1 MTRKQIDDI
10 AIGIGL
16 KDLSNHLQSILIKKG
31 RGSFSSS
38 HELLGVLLEEFEEFK
53 TNVMNDSSDDEKC
66 NELLDVAATALF
78 GYVCYKEKGMDW

>member
-1 MTRKQIDDI
+1 MTRKQINNV

-16 KDLSNHLQSILIKKG
+16 KHLSDHLQSILIKKG

-53 TNVMNDSSDDEKC
+53 TNVMNNSSDDDKC
-66 NELLDVAATALF
+66 NELLDVAATAIF
-78 GYVCYKEKGMDW
+78 GYICYKENGMEW

>member
-1 MTRKQIDDI
+1 MIRKQIDNV
-10 AIGIGL
+10 AIDIGL
-16 KDLSNHLQSILIKKG
+16 SDLFKHLHLILAKKG

-53 TNVMNDSSDDEKC
+53 TNVMNNSSDDEKC

-78 GYVCYKEKGMDW
+78 GYICYKEKGMDW